1 MLSGDGD
8 DVEAMENKEI
18 TVMTVIPTPI
28 DTKKKK
34 KKNEQLS
41 LIQFLRY
48 SFIHFR
54 FYRFI
59 SMIWARLHKNKLDLV
74 MLAWF
79 EHSFGQSSRYWFDIF
94 GGLFHDFDS
103 WFMVSFMIS
112 FNRTSKFFL
121 KVLMYILFSLIWTN
135 MAIQVNSR
143 KTVYR

>member
-1 MLSGDGD
+1 MLSGDAD

-59 SMIWARLHKNKLDLV
+59 SMI
-74 MLAWF
+74 
-79 EHSFGQSSRYWFDIF
+79 
-94 GGLFHDFDS
+94 
-103 WFMVSFMIS
+103 
-112 FNRTSKFFL
+112 
-121 KVLMYILFSLIWTN
+121 
-135 MAIQVNSR
+135 
-143 KTVYR
+143 